1 VFVLLM
7 VSMMFGI
14 DLCFFVF
21 YIGGVLCCVWV
32 M

>member
-1 VFVLLM
+1 MFVLLM